1 MYGAILISGFGWTFV
16 IALSAV
22 GLYVLYKLVPAGI
35 ARLQKMVSG
44 GK

>member
-1 MYGAILISGFGWTFV
+1 MYGAMFISGFGWIFV
-16 IALSAV
+16 IAGAAV

-35 ARLQKMVSG
+35 SRLQKMVSG